1 MEKKYNLEDYE
12 SLSYDEKINFLKSL
26 GDLSL
31 EDITKVKDILDESTD
46 PVETKE
52 RTEMHRG
59 YKVLIESKFFQ
70 YFLIGTALV
79 WILFLFNLFT
89 GFNVQSFLIALFS

>member
-1 MEKKYNLEDYE
+1 MEKKYKLDDYE
-12 SLSYDEKINFLKSL
+12 SLSYDEKINFLKSM

-46 PVETKE
+46 PLETKE